1 MSAVGRLTALFF
13 IAGRKVKKSCMKIG
27 IDLLIILITVLFVL
41 GGAYLGAMRSIIKIF
56 SFFGSALM
64 ALFLFPLLQ
73 KTELYQIATLQ
84 MEEFLVQ
91 KGITVFSD
99 QAAGFLCSIL
109 LALGLYF
116 GSKLLLLLLST
127 VLEGVVR
134 LPGLKQVNRMT
145 GALIGLAEAA
155 VLIFSILAVF
165 RLIARESGELP
176 FYSYLE
182 QSILAQRLYEYNP
195 LMIFFQGK

>member
-13 IAGRKVKKSCMKIG
+13 IAGGKVKKSCMKIG

-116 GSKLLLLLLST
+116 GSNLLLLLLST

>member
-1 MSAVGRLTALFF
+1 
-13 IAGRKVKKSCMKIG
+13 MKIG

-64 ALFLFPLLQ
+64 ALFLFPVLQ

-165 RLIARESGELP
+165 RLIARESGKLP